1 MVKERVNQFVTGNGR
16 AGKSVIRLH
25 RIAFKLPV
33 AIQHVVLASKFYF
46 NRPRI
51 MTMLRR
57 SIRALLAASLL
68 CQLGQAP
75 VYADTTNLPDLGDE
89 SLAVISPAQERKL
102 GEDAMRQARRS
113 LDFMDDPEV
122 TSYIQSLGE
131 KLVAHSD
138 DPQLDFR
145 FYVIKNPIINAF
157 AIPGGFICVHTGL
170 ILATENEAELASVLA
185 HEISHITQRHI
196 PRMIAESQH
205 TTLPAMAAILAGIL
219 LASSGHQGG
228 EGLIALTGAA
238 VAQKQL
244 VFSREYEEEADR
256 IGERTLARSGFD
268 PRAMPAFFERMQNLN
283 RVNETNLPEFLQDH
297 PVTVNRI
304 ADALNRADEYLKQYK
319 VRETRDSMEY
329 LLVHAKIR
337 ALAPGDP
344 DDIARGFKE
353 NLAQGKYR
361 NVDAERY
368 GYALALLRARQLTKA
383 RAEAQT
389 LIEHQANQ
397 PSYRILQAEIEM
409 AAGNYKQALAIYA
422 AAYAQIPSNAAL
434 MRDYASALLKTEH
447 YQQAKNLLQTA
458 LQNQPGDPGLYQML
472 AEAAGGTGSSYE
484 SHRALA
490 EHYYFNGNP
499 SAAIEQLQIA
509 KHYVGNNF
517 YQQSSVEARIAAIK
531 EEMAAYQNK

>member
-1 MVKERVNQFVTGNGR
+1 MIIRRAKRCVPGNGR
-16 AGKSVIRLH
+16 GDKSVTRL
-25 RIAFKLPV
+25 RRLAFEFPV
-33 AIQHVVLASKFYF
+33 AIQRLVPASKFYC
-46 NRPRI
+46 NHPKI
-51 MTMLRR
+51 MTMLRMPC
-57 SIRALLAASLL
+57 RALLAASLL

-75 VYADTTNLPDLGDE
+75 AYADNTNLPDLGDE

-122 TSYIQSLGE
+122 TAYVQSLGE

-138 DPQLDFR
+138 EPQLDFR
-145 FYVIKNPIINAF
+145 FYAINNPIINAF

-170 ILATENEAELASVLA
+170 ILATQNEAELASVLA

-205 TTLPAMAAILAGIL
+205 TTLPAMAAVLAGIL

-228 EGLIALTGAA
+228 EALVALTGAT
-238 VAQKQL
+238 VAQKEL

-283 RVNETNLPEFLQDH
+283 RVNETNLPEYLRDH
-297 PVTVNRI
+297 PVTTNRI
-304 ADALNRADEYLKQYK
+304 ADSLNRADEYLKQYK
-319 VRETRDSMEY
+319 VRQAPDTMEY
-329 LLVHAKIR
+329 LLVYAKIR

-344 DDIARGFKE
+344 EEIVRGFKY

-368 GYALALLRARQLTKA
+368 GYALALLRARQLTTA
-383 RAEAQT
+383 RAEAQK
-389 LIEHQANQ
+389 LIEKRANQ
-397 PSYRILQAEIEM
+397 PSYRVLQAEIEM

-422 AAYAQIPSNAAL
+422 AAYAQTPSNAAL
-434 MRDYASALLKTEH
+434 MRDYAGALLKTDN
-447 YQQAKNLLQTA
+447 YRQAKDLLQTA
-458 LQNQPGDPGLYQML
+458 LQHQPGDPGLYQML
-472 AEAAGGTGSSYE
+472 AQAAGGIGSSYE

-490 EHYYFNGNP
+490 EHYYLSGNP
-499 SAAIEQLQIA
+499 NAAIEQLQIA
-509 KHYVGNNF
+509 GRYVGNNF

-531 EEMAAYQNK
+531 EEMAAYQGK